1 MDAYRL
7 YSVDRTGK
15 IVSVRRLD
23 AECDEEAVQFA
34 SALHRDADCELWKD
48 NTFIAAIPSM
58 PEPAPSQP
66 VR

>member
-7 YSVDRTGK
+7 YSVDRSGK

-48 NTFIAAIPSM
+48 NTFVASIPSVAEAT
-58 PEPAPSQP
+58 PPRA
-66 VR
+66 VV

>member
-58 PEPAPSQP
+58 PEPSPSQP
-66 VR
+66 VL

>member
-23 AECDEEAVQFA
+23 AECDEEAVLFA
-34 SALHRDADCELWKD
+34 GALHRDADCELWKG
-48 NTFIAAIPSM
+48 NTFVAAIPSFAEPM
-58 PEPAPSQP
+58 PARP
-66 VR
+66 VL